1 MNAFSNPCRPGA
13 LLLALACL
21 PAVLCAGEA
30 EQLAADILKAGAAD
44 KGLCVHAG
52 TTDGAL
58 EAALAKASGF
68 YVQGGAADAKA
79 VQPAAQALFAAG
91 VSEHASVVWF
101 EAPDV
106 LPYADNLVNLVVVDA
121 WGQAR
126 VPAEE
131 ILRVLA
137 PGGRA
142 VVGSDGSPTAVNG
155 LDAKLKALG
164 VADCKP
170 LGRKGWVS
178 FTKPANAKHGV
189 WTHMFSDAGLTYTND
204 DQEAGPFEELR
215 WVGAPRWGS
224 LYNTYA
230 ARVTA
235 GGRIYYKEH
244 RRSPAGHQSWLI
256 ARDAYNG
263 FELWRI
269 PAGAEWAKTF
279 DHTDATLCC
288 DEENV
293 YLVEDNTLVAR
304 EGASGKKL
312 RVYPAGFTPKMVTC
326 DGDVLIAST
335 TGRAA
340 GLDKR
345 AGRVIWTRA
354 CMYHPAVEGGM
365 AVVASKTDLE
375 ALNARTGASAWNAPL
390 GPLPAK
396 ATPET
401 SVKGGTVYVTM
412 RIPYGKGPQ
421 QIVAYDLKNGN
432 KRWDQAFP
440 VNYGILPYANDLWL
454 LTRENGKKVD
464 NLSATVV
471 DPVSGT
477 KRQEFTAKGGVG
489 GHCFPA
495 KGCANFLLY
504 SSSWYLDMASNASTD
519 PQTVRSP
526 CRLGQ
531 IPANGLTYYLPHHCD
546 CKVSLRG
553 FLAMARR
560 GARAWSADSDR
571 NRAPQPVRSGSAR
584 GAADQPGDWPVYRH
598 DAQRSNGTPA
608 ALPAK
613 LKALWSAEGGGG
625 KMTQATSAYGL
636 VVVAETERHRVVA
649 REAATGKER
658 WSFCADGRI
667 EFAPS
672 LHRGLCLFGTGGG
685 TVYALDAASGAEV
698 WRLRAAPA
706 QKYIGEEN
714 QFASAWPITGGVLP
728 INGILYFTC
737 GRAPRVDGG
746 TRLFAVEA
754 ASGAVR
760 WCEAG
765 DTAADLF
772 VSDDEALFHCRAP
785 LNIAN
790 GKRFPI
796 NYKAKGNVLTTTQYL
811 SAVAIADYVAC
822 VEPGPADKKHI
833 ALSDGRIKGEAIA
846 FNDQFSVAG
855 WRYVPGTP
863 GWQQRQGQS
872 FMYVMGSWTWRHE
885 DIKMQLVAVM
895 LAGENAFAAATP
907 IGRDPKV
914 KSELWVLNGADGAKT
929 QVLPLEG
936 RPVYDGL
943 SAAGGR
949 LFVTTEDGRLLCFGE

>member
-1 MNAFSNPCRPGA
+1 MNAIRNARRMTV
-13 LLLALACL
+13 LLLALPCL
-21 PAVLCAGEA
+21 PAALFANEAG
-30 EQLAADILKAGAAD
+30 QLAADILKAGAAD

-52 TTDGAL
+52 ATDGAL
-58 EAALAKASGF
+58 EAALAKAGGL
-68 YVQGGAADAKA
+68 YVQGGTDDAKA
-79 VQPAAQALFAAG
+79 VQSAAQALVAAG
-91 VSEHASVVWF
+91 VAERASVVWF

-126 VPAEE
+126 VKPEE
-131 ILRVLA
+131 ILRVLV

-142 VVGSDGSPTAVNG
+142 VLGNDGSPTAVNG

-164 VADCKP
+164 ITDCKP
-170 LGRKGWVS
+170 LARKGWVS
-178 FTKPANAKHGV
+178 FAKPANPKHDV
-189 WTHMFSDAGLTYTND
+189 WTHLYSDAGLTYTNN
-204 DQEAGPFEELR
+204 DQEAGPFEEVR
-215 WVGAPRWGS
+215 WIGSPRWGA
-224 LYNTYA
+224 LYSTYA

-269 PAGAEWAKTF
+269 PAGAEWTKTF

-288 DEENV
+288 DDENV
-293 YLVEDNTLVAR
+293 YIVEDNALVAR

-312 RVYPAGFTPKMVTC
+312 RTYPAGFTPKTVTC
-326 DGDVLIAST
+326 DGDVLVASMP
-335 TGRAA
+335 GRAA

-345 AGRVIWTRA
+345 AGRVLWTRA
-354 CMYHPAVEGGM
+354 CASHPALEGGV
-365 AVVASKTDLE
+365 AVVPGKTDLE
-375 ALNARTGASAWNAPL
+375 ALNARTGASAWKAPL
-390 GPLPAK
+390 GTVPAK
-396 ATPET
+396 ATPEA
-401 SVKGGTVYVTM
+401 SAKAGTVYVLFT
-412 RIPYGKGPQ
+412 IPWNKGPQ
-421 QIVAYDLKNGN
+421 QILAFDLKTGQ
-432 KRWDQAFP
+432 KRWDQTFP

-454 LTRENGKKVD
+454 LMRDNGSKGD
-464 NLSATVV
+464 NLAAVVV

-477 KRQEFTAKGGVG
+477 KKKEFTAKGCVMGK
-489 GHCFPA
+489 CFPA
-495 KGCANFLLY
+495 KGSANYLLY
-504 SSSWYLDMASNASTD
+504 SNSWYLDLASTAATD

-531 IPANGLTYYLPHHCD
+531 IPANGLTYFLPHHCD

-553 FLAMARR
+553 FLAMARP
-560 GARAWSADSDR
+560 GARAWTADSDR
-571 NRAPQPVRSGSAR
+571 NRTPQPVRSGSAR
-584 GAADQPGDWPVYRH
+584 AAADQPGDWPVYRH

-608 ALPAK
+608 AIPPK
-613 LKALWSAEGGGG
+613 VKALWSAEGGGG

-658 WSFCADGRI
+658 WSFVADGRI

-714 QFASAWPITGGVLP
+714 QFASAWPVIGGVLP
-728 INGILYFTC
+728 INGIVYFTC

-746 TRLFAVEA
+746 LRLFAVDA

-772 VSDDEALFHCRAP
+772 VSDGEALFHCRAP

-790 GKRFPI
+790 GKRFPMS
-796 NYKAKGNVLTTTQYL
+796 YKAKGNVLTTTQYL
-811 SAVAIADYVAC
+811 SAVAIADFVAC

-833 ALSDGRIKGEAIA
+833 DLSDGRIRGEAIA
-846 FNDQFSVAG
+846 FNDQLSVAG
-855 WRYVPGTP
+855 WRYNPGTP

-872 FMYVMGSWTWRHE
+872 FMYAMGSTTWRHE

-914 KSELWVLNGADGAKT
+914 KSELWVLNGADGAKA
-929 QVLPLEG
+929 QVLPLDG

-949 LFVTTEDGRLLCFGE
+949 LFVTTEDGRVLCFGE